1 MKIKIIKKTY
11 DEVLALPPK
20 PRKRPKRP
28 NVLFRTLVRLLSCK
42 DLIPLGFKCD
52 KKDMKR
58 AGKGPYLILMNHS
71 CFLDMEIAS
80 GIFYPMPYGIVAT
93 TDAFVGKDW
102 LMRQLGCI
110 ETQKFVS
117 DLKLI
122 RDMDFMLHK
131 KRTSVLMFP
140 EAGYSFDGT
149 ATALPRK
156 MGGLLKLLKVPV
168 LHVHVNGAFLRTPL
182 YNGLRNRKVKISA
195 DVKCLLTTDEIA
207 KMSVEDLDRVLDEA
221 FTFDHFA
228 WQKQNGV
235 EIIEPD
241 RAVGLE
247 RVLYKCPHCMAE
259 GQTVGKGD
267 RLLCNAC
274 GKVYR
279 LEASGELRAEIGKTE
294 ISHIPTWYAWE
305 RECVRKELE
314 DGTYA
319 LDTDVDIAMIVD
331 HKALYMVGKGRLT
344 HDVNGF
350 RLTGCDGRLS
360 YEQKPLATYSLNSD
374 YFWYEIGDMI
384 SIGDRER
391 LYYCFAKKDGVV
403 AKTRLAV
410 EELYKSAMADMRSR
424 QNDEK

>member
-11 DEVLALPPK
+11 EEVVALPQK
-20 PRKRPKRP
+20 PRKKPQRP
-28 NVLFRTLVRLLSCK
+28 NVFFRTLVRLLSCK
-42 DLIPLGFKCD
+42 DLIPTGFKCD
-52 KKDMKR
+52 KGDMKR
-58 AGKGPYLILMNHS
+58 AGRGPYLILMNHS

-110 ETQKFVS
+110 ETQKFIS

-122 RDMDFMLHK
+122 RDMDYMLNK
-131 KRTSVLMFP
+131 KKTSVLMFP
-140 EAGYSFDGT
+140 EAGYSFDGR

-156 MGGLLKLLKVPV
+156 MGGLLKILKVPV
-168 LHVHVNGAFLRTPL
+168 LHVHTNGAFLRTPL
-182 YNGLRNRKVKISA
+182 YNGLRNRKVEVSA
-195 DVKCLLTTDEIA
+195 KVTCLLTAEQVKELPTE
-207 KMSVEDLDRVLDEA
+207 ELDRVLDEA

-235 EIIEPD
+235 EITEAD

-259 GQTVGKGD
+259 GRTEGWSD
-267 RLLCNAC
+267 RLVCHAC
-274 GKVYR
+274 GKTYR
-279 LEASGELRAEIGKTE
+279 LEFSGEMRALEGETE
-294 ISHIPTWYAWE
+294 IAHVPTWYDWE
-305 RECVRKELE
+305 RECVKRELK
-314 DGTYA
+314 DGTYSLETA
-319 LDTDVDIAMIVD
+319 VDIAMIVD
-331 HKALYMVGKGRLT
+331 HKALYMVGKGHLS

-350 RLTGCDGRLS
+350 RLSGCDGKLL

-384 SIGDRER
+384 SVGDRER
-391 LYYCFAKKDGVV
+391 LYYCFPEKDGVV

-410 EELYKSAMADMRSR
+410 EELYKLSLADTRGAR
-424 QNDEK
+424 DE